1 MSAAGFELRSVSVNY
16 SGYLALD
23 RMSAVLHK
31 GRHTAILGPSGCGK
45 TTVLRILSGL
55 EAPTAGEVLLNGVVV
70 SRPGEVVLAPHRR
83 GVAMVF
89 QDLALWPGLSA
100 RDNVLLGLSG
110 NRLSRGDARERA
122 REALTVCG
130 IDNLA
135 NRLPAELSGGQQ
147 QRVALARAIAVRP
160 TFLFLDEPFAGLD
173 LVTKAGLLTD
183 IAALAEQHGFTIV
196 LVTHDPLEVMRLCS
210 AGIVIESGAVRE
222 SGELDSLLA
231 DPRSATLKA
240 WRGPVPGSGPA
251 LSI

>member
-1 MSAAGFELRSVSVNY
+1 M
-16 SGYLALD
+16 LD
-23 RMSAVLHK
+23 
-31 GRHTAILGPSGCGK
+31 
-45 TTVLRILSGL
+45 
-55 EAPTAGEVLLNGVVV
+55 GVVV

-222 SGELDSLLA
+222 SGEMDSLLA
-231 DPRSATLKA
+231 DPRSATLQA